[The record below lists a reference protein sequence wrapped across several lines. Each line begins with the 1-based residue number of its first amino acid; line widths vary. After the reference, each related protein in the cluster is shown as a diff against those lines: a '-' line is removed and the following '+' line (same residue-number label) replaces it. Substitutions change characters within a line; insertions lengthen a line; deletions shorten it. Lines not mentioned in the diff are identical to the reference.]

1 MIDEAT
7 LVAARAVLTTV
18 PAQDNFAS
26 VSLIQRY
33 LKLGYGTALA
43 IMERLQE
50 VGVLTAPDAEGK
62 RHLCKHKDSKVNKNF
77 AVEALEKYCGC
88 DSDAHQA
95 GTPDRPSLWVLG
107 IEHGTFNSRH
117 VPGAAS
123 VDDETYSIATQM
135 VFRFN
140 KRLFALLAA
149 LDGEPTDSWREY
161 AHKHQPFVKGTPG
174 FFKGNLYPVACHD
187 ISEWMP
193 EHVEETGFA
202 SKVEYAEWC
211 REQRLPV
218 LRSWIVEHGPKLVI
232 ALGVGNKDEFAR
244 AVFGESVPLTPV
256 RFFENKTLHHLE
268 HEGLRL
274 VVLPHLTGKNG
285 LNSDAS
291 IDAAAQFIR
300 ETAAVATA

>member
-1 MIDEAT
+1 MIDEAS
-7 LVAARAVLTTV
+7 LVTARAVLTTV

-26 VSLIQRY
+26 VSLIQRH
-33 LKLGYGTALA
+33 LKLGYATALA
-43 IMERLQE
+43 LMERLQAE
-50 VGVLTAPDAEGK
+50 GFLTEPDADG
-62 RHLCKHKDSKVNKNF
+62 RRYLRGATASTVDRSF
-77 AVEALEKYCGC
+77 AVEALEKYSGC

-107 IEHGTFNSRH
+107 IEHGTFNSH
-117 VPGAAS
+117 HAFGGVSTP
-123 VDDETYSIATQM
+123 DMTYSIETQR
-135 VFRFN
+135 RFPFN
-140 KRLFALLAA
+140 RRLFALLASLA
-149 LDGEPTDSWREY
+149 GERTDSWREY
-161 AHKHQPFVKGTPG
+161 ARKHQPFVKGTPG
-174 FFKGNLYPVACHD
+174 FFKGNLYPVACHN

-218 LRSWIVEHGPKLVI
+218 LRSWIVDHGPKLVI
-232 ALGVGNKDEFAR
+232 ALGVGNKDGFAR

-268 HEGLRL
+268 RDGLRL

-285 LNSDAS
+285 LTSDAS
-291 IDAAAQFIR
+291 IDAATQFIR
-300 ETAAVATA
+300 ETAAVATT